1 VDELPV
7 CVETSELGF
16 TGLIGLTMINMNVNP
31 KNPMNVDELPE
42 GVAYL

>member
-1 VDELPV
+1 MDELPV
-7 CVETSELGF
+7 CVETSELEF
-16 TGLIGLTMINMNVNP
+16 TGLIGLTMINMNVNT